1 MDPDFGRE
9 GDAVDV
15 AKSGFGAL
23 VRGSGP
29 QMGGVMRRVVVAVAR
44 FAAAWFVMAGGAA
57 AQPVELQWWHAMTA
71 ANAAVVNEIAADFN
85 ASQSEY
91 KVVPVFKGTY
101 AETMNAGI
109 AAYRAGRGPDILQ
122 VFEVGTATMMAAK
135 GAVMPVYQLMKDA
148 GERFD
153 PHAYL
158 PAVTGYYST
167 ADGRMLSLP
176 FNSSTAIVY
185 WNRELFKKAG
195 LDPYKPPKTWP
206 ETFALAKKLRAAGVP
221 CGFTAGWISWTQ
233 IEQFS
238 AWHNL
243 AFASKADG
251 FDGPDARLEF
261 NNPTVVRHV
270 ANLAAAEKDRSFDY
284 GGRTS
289 EPEGKFIDGECGMI
303 QTSSGA
309 YGTFRSGAKFEFGM
323 TELPYYPDVA
333 GAPQNSIIGGA
344 SLWVMAGKPPQD
356 YKGVARFFTFLS
368 QTDLQQKLHEVT
380 GYLPITTAAYEATKA
395 SGFYA
400 KNPDR
405 EIPVLQMT
413 AKPPTENSRGL
424 RLGNL
429 VRIRDIVAEDLEAV
443 FAGKEGAQAG
453 LDDAVRRGNALLVQ
467 FQENTR

>member
-1 MDPDFGRE
+1 
-9 GDAVDV
+9 
-15 AKSGFGAL
+15 
-23 VRGSGP
+23 
-29 QMGGVMRRVVVAVAR
+29 MRKVLL
-44 FAAAWFVMAGGAA
+44 AAAIAVVFVAEIGAA
-57 AQPVELQWWHAMTA
+57 LAQPIELQWWHAMTA
-71 ANAAVVNEIAADFN
+71 ANAAVVNQIAAEFN

-109 AAYRAGRGPDILQ
+109 AAYRAGKAPDILQ
-122 VFEVGTATMMAAK
+122 IFEVGTATMMAAR
-135 GAVMPVYQLMKDA
+135 GAVMPVYQLMKEA
-148 GERFD
+148 GEPFD
-153 PHAYL
+153 PKAYL

-167 ADGRMLSLP
+167 ADGKMLSLP

-185 WNRELFKKAG
+185 WNKVLFKQAG

-206 ETFALAKKLRAAGVP
+206 ETFAVAEKLRAAGVP

-233 IEQFS
+233 LEQFS

-261 NNPTVVRHV
+261 NNPTVVRHI
-270 ANLAAAEKDRSFDY
+270 ANLAMAEKDKSFDY

-289 EPEGKFIDGECGMI
+289 EPEGKFLNGECGMI

-309 YGTFRSGAKFEFGM
+309 YGTFKSGAKFEFGM
-323 TELPYYPDVA
+323 TELPYYPDVP

-344 SLWVMAGKPPQD
+344 SLWVMAGKSPQE
-356 YKGVARFFTFLS
+356 YKGVAKFFTFLS

-380 GYLPITTAAYEATKA
+380 GYLPITKAAYEATKA

-429 VRIRDIVAEDLEAV
+429 VRIRDIIAEDLEAV
-443 FAGKEGAQAG
+443 FAGKENAQTG
-453 LDDAVRRGNALLVQ
+453 LDDAVKRGNALLAQ
-467 FQENTR
+467 FQQNTQ